1 VSVRY
6 VISGHA
12 LERFEERYP
21 GLVGRD
27 DDETARL
34 IQAEVEEAL
43 RAGRVSHVCPREMWP
58 RTLSRAVNRVRGGE
72 FVWTP
77 ARDRGYAIC
86 DRGDEV
92 VVTTVLRSTAAVAA

>member
-1 VSVRY
+1 MSVRY

-21 GLVGRD
+21 ELVGGD
-27 DDETARL
+27 DNETARL

-43 RAGRVSHVCPREMWP
+43 RAGRVSHVLPREMWGYT
-58 RTLSRAVNRVRGGE
+58 RERAVNREGGE
-72 FVWTP
+72 FVWTA

-92 VVTTVLRSTAAVAA
+92 VVTTALRSTVAVAA